1 MRRGFKRKKFR
12 TYPSGWFFT
21 GLMACFFLF
30 CGLTHSF
37 ENQKPTPYT
46 LRYPANFGGRYTIPE
61 DNPMTKEGVYLGR
74 LLFYEKKL
82 SAGNSISCESC
93 HLQKLAFTDG
103 KALSQGADGSLTTR
117 SAMSLANLLW
127 VRNFFWDGR
136 SPNLEQQAAFPLT
149 NVHEMGQPLTES
161 VAKLRQTALYPPL
174 FKAAFGSDIITSD
187 YILKALAQFERTLIS
202 ADSRYDRYL
211 AGTYQPTTQELRGM
225 ALFQNA
231 PNPQK
236 LIRGANCEH
245 CHGGVKTF
253 KELFHNNGLDSTFS
267 DNGRQN
273 FTNQVEDKG
282 RFRVPTLRNI
292 MLTAP
297 YMHDGRFQLIE
308 QVLDHY
314 NEHIL
319 ESATLS
325 SFLRDV
331 SNETNGKKLML
342 TKSEK
347 TDIIS
352 FLSML
357 TDSAFITNPEFS
369 NPHLT
374 LKSQ

>member
-1 MRRGFKRKKFR
+1 MRRCFKRTKFR
-12 TYPSGWFFT
+12 KYQSSWFFT
-21 GLMACFFLF
+21 SLIACFFLF

-46 LRYPANFGGRYTIPE
+46 LRYPTNFGGRYTIPE
-61 DNPMTKEGVYLGR
+61 DNPTTKEGVYLGR

-136 SPNLEQQAAFPLT
+136 SPNLEQQASFPLT
-149 NVHEMGQPLTES
+149 NVHEMGQPLAES

-174 FKAAFGSDIITSD
+174 FKAAFGSDSITGNH
-187 YILKALAQFERTLIS
+187 ILKALAQFERTLIS
-202 ADSRYDRYL
+202 ADSRYERYL
-211 AGTYQPTTQELRGM
+211 ARTYQPSAQELRGM

-273 FTNQVEDKG
+273 FTNQAEDKG

-297 YMHDGRFQLIE
+297 YMHDGRFQRIE

-325 SFLRDV
+325 SFLKDV
-331 SNETNGKKLML
+331 SNETNRKKLML
-342 TKSEK
+342 TQSEK

-357 TDSAFITNPEFS
+357 TDSSFITNPEFS